1 MNSSILQHRVFK
13 TTVISSSN
21 RPRPRQI
28 AQWSDRRI
36 LMLVAL
42 ATFLVSFI
50 WRLPQELSFI
60 GARTGELLLALTLA
74 LAITYVL
81 RPAVRAMTRIRGIG
95 NTPRGRSLSTL
106 AVFSG
111 CLLVCYLFFLIGF
124 KPVQRDVKEL
134 VRGFWPRTPQE
145 RIALITKWRDA
156 LNESLEPY
164 RVFLPAAVLDDP
176 NYLPGQVSKLV
187 SKAGGWL
194 SKQSAHAGFIV
205 ELLLIPVLAFYF
217 LADGPAIRGEAKLLF
232 PPSWRSR
239 IARMA
244 EHFDFVLDGYVRGQA
259 WMCVIAWA
267 LVTLTLWLLGVPHA
281 FTLGMIAGITRAV
294 PVVGPLL
301 GAIPLLFVT
310 FFYTRSAQTTLILG
324 FAFTLMHFLESKVL
338 LPKIVGHH
346 VDLHPVSVIISL
358 LIGLEFFGFIGV
370 FLAVPIAAVLKI
382 VLVEYHAAQAEKAA
396 LAAQNA
402 LAGANPESTNG
413 LEAGGAVHGA
423 ANSLTSGDGAPEA
436 QNIAAR
442 AASE

>member
-1 MNSSILQHRVFK
+1 M
-13 TTVISSSN
+13 N
-21 RPRPRQI
+21 RPRPRPN
-28 AQWSDRRI
+28 AHWSDRRI

-42 ATFLVSFI
+42 STLLVSCI
-50 WRLPQELSFI
+50 WRLPEELAFI
-60 GARTGELLLALTLA
+60 GARTGELLFALTLA

-81 RPAVRAMTRIRGIG
+81 RPAVRALTRVRGIG

-106 AVFSG
+106 AVFTG
-111 CLLVCYLFFLIGF
+111 CLLACYVFFLIGF

-134 VRGFWPRTPQE
+134 VRGFWPHTPE
-145 RIALITKWRDA
+145 ARVALIATWRA
-156 LNESLEPY
+156 SLNDTLEPY
-164 RVFLPAAVLDDP
+164 RAFLPAAVLDNP
-176 NYLPGQVSKLV
+176 NYLPEQISSV
-187 SKAGGWL
+187 AARGGRWL

-217 LADGPAIRGEAKLLF
+217 LADGPAIRSEAKLLF
-232 PPSWRSR
+232 PPGWRSR

-244 EHFDFVLDGYVRGQA
+244 NHFDFVLDGYVRGQA
-259 WMCVIAWA
+259 WMCIIAWA
-267 LVTLTLWLLGVPHA
+267 LVTLTLWILGVPHA

-310 FFYTRSAQTTLILG
+310 FFYTRSAQTTLVLG

-382 VLVEYHAAQAEKAA
+382 VLVEYHAMQAQKLSPVSGIEGASQSGAS
-396 LAAQNA
+396 QS
-402 LAGANPESTNG
+402 GANPSGALLTETHAPASTNG
-413 LEAGGAVHGA
+413 DASPV
-423 ANSLTSGDGAPEA
+423 SG
-436 QNIAAR
+436 R
-442 AASE
+442 ADIE

>member
-1 MNSSILQHRVFK
+1 MILSSLRA
-13 TTVISSSN
+13 
-21 RPRPRQI
+21 RARQN

-42 ATFLVSFI
+42 STLLVSFI
-50 WRLPQELSFI
+50 WRLPEELSFL
-60 GARTGELLLALTLA
+60 GARTGELLFALTLA
-74 LAITYVL
+74 MAITYIL
-81 RPAVRAMTRIRGIG
+81 RPAVRALTRVRGIG
-95 NTPRGRSLSTL
+95 NTARGRSLATF
-106 AVFSG
+106 AVFMG
-111 CLLVCYLFFLIGF
+111 CLLACYLFFLLAF

-145 RIALITKWRDA
+145 RVELIVKWRGS

-164 RVFLPAAVLDDP
+164 RAFLPAAVLDNP
-176 NYLPGQVSKLV
+176 NYLPEQVSRL
-187 SKAGGWL
+187 AARGGNWL
-194 SKQSAHAGFIV
+194 SKQSAHIGFLV

-217 LADGPAIRGEAKLLF
+217 LADGPAIRGEARLLF
-232 PPSWRSR
+232 PPGWRGR

-244 EHFDFVLDGYVRGQA
+244 GHFDFVLDGYVRGQA
-259 WMCVIAWA
+259 WMCIIAWA
-267 LVTLTLWLLGVPHA
+267 LVTITLWILGVPHA

-310 FFYTRSAQTTLILG
+310 FFYTRSPQTTLFLG
-324 FAFTLMHFLESKVL
+324 IAFTLMHFLESKVL

-382 VLVEYHAAQAEKAA
+382 ILVEYHAAQSQKLA
-396 LAAQNA
+396 LASGIDGGSAAAATPNNA
-402 LAGANPESTNG
+402 ATNG
-413 LEAGGAVHGA
+413 EISSDEAFRAR
-423 ANSLTSGDGAPEA
+423 E
-436 QNIAAR
+436 R
-442 AASE
+442 AAFE